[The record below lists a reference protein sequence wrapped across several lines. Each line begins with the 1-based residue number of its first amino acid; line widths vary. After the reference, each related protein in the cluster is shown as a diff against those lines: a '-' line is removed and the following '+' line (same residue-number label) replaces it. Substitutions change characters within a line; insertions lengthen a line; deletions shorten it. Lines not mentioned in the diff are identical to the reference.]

1 MRAVLF
7 AGVAFALY
15 YAGGFYHVEA
25 LVVLAAALA
34 AVLAAMAALALWAR
48 AHVRASV
55 RPIAPSCARGGVA
68 AFLLRVENGSRLPVF
83 SFDARLRCS
92 YRAGQL
98 RDGSLEASGGVDGRS
113 ATEAPLYVEVPH
125 CGVVEADLLRLAVH
139 DPLGIFSL
147 PVRAD
152 IPRRAGVAV
161 LPHRGGAVFAEGALE
176 DVRAAVSAEREV
188 PRPGPEPPDVYDV
201 HDYRPGDHLHDI
213 HWKLSARTEE
223 IQAKTYADERR
234 DEVALHLVLDA
245 RRPIAPEELDAFYAA
260 ALALLEALLDTGLA
274 CAVSWDGM
282 ADPGAAGRHVE
293 QHGEVPGL
301 MARLV
306 GEAVP
311 RLVDGDSDPAP
322 AKPRAGLSLDL
333 SLRVAWGGKTLA
345 VLRGI
350 ENSPAGEDS

>member
-34 AVLAAMAALALWAR
+34 ATLAAMAALALWAR
-48 AHVRASV
+48 AHIRASV
-55 RPIAPSCARGGVA
+55 RPIARSCAMGGVA
-68 AFLLRVENGSRLPVF
+68 AFLLRVENGSRLPAF

-92 YRAGQL
+92 YREGQL
-98 RDGSLEASGGVDGRS
+98 RDGSLGASGGVAGRS
-113 ATEAPLYVEVPH
+113 ATEVPLYVEAPH
-125 CGVVEADLLRLAVH
+125 CGVLEADLVRLAVH

-147 PVRAD
+147 PVRSD
-152 IPRRAGVAV
+152 TPRRAGVAV
-161 LPHRGGAVFAEGALE
+161 VPLRSVAVFGGGALE
-176 DVRAAVSAEREV
+176 GVRAAARAELEA
-188 PRPGPEPPDVYDV
+188 PRPGLEPPDVYDV

-223 IQAKTYADERR
+223 IQARTYADERR
-234 DEVALHLVLDA
+234 DEVALHLALDA
-245 RRPIAPEELDAFYAA
+245 RRPIAPEELDAFYTAV
-260 ALALLEALLDTGLA
+260 LALLEALLDTGLS

-282 ADPGAAGRHVE
+282 ADPGAAELHIE
-293 QHGEVPGL
+293 QRGEVPGL

-311 RLVDGDSDPAP
+311 RLVDETLDPASDL
-322 AKPRAGLSLDL
+322 PRAGLSIDL
-333 SLRVAWGGKTLA
+333 SLRLAWGGKTLA
-345 VLRGI
+345 VLGG
-350 ENSPAGEDS
+350 SADAPAGEDA